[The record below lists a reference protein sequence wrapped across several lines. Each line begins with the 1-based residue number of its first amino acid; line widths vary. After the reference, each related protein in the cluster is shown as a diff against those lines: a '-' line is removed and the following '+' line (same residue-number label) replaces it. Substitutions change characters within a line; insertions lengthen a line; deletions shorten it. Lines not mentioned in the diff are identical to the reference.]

1 MSTGLQMKPLSQ
13 LVKAGG
19 VANGSPKDER
29 QQLLRKAEKFFARAR
44 QLAADGDVVES
55 GLVIL
60 KGLDCERRAKA
71 HGPQV
76 LGLIR
81 KRV

>member
-1 MSTGLQMKPLSQ
+1 MKPLPQ
-13 LVKAGG
+13 LVKGG
-19 VANGSPKDER
+19 AAANNCSKDQR
-29 QQLLRKAEKFFARAR
+29 QQLLQKAEDLFTQAR
-44 QLAADGDVVES
+44 QLAADGDVAES

-81 KRV
+81 KRT